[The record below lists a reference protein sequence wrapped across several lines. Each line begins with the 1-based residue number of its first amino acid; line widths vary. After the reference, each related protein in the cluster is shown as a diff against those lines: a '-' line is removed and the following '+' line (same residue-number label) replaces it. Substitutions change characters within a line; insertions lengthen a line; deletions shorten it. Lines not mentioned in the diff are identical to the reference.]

1 MDLLNGKPVCFLSG
15 NEFLPKK
22 GITFANQVE
31 NFFVLQG
38 SMANSPFGVVDLD
51 NNGVQNSKQHGIGR
65 IKAASFAAIKDV
77 LEKGEIILPLGEYKV
92 HGKKQITG
100 MIAAPIQ
107 IDKEKYVCVVM
118 VIANLEQKRLYV
130 HESFLTK
137 NLQEIVAS
145 NSVRG
150 SNASSPQPQGDV
162 AKVLQNY
169 LIDKQNVENNNIKE
183 NKNMNK
189 NKIRLTESQLHRV
202 IKEAV
207 NKILNEDFGGY
218 YNHTLLQTGYNTQGK
233 WLRSALNDLKYAIE
247 ENRGFDAIIKEL
259 TNIQS
264 SMNNIRNSGD
274 AEYSRKGYVDSHFG
288 GGPSDRNEYLYGD
301 YNLQKLSSN
310 ISSIIELLQEG
321 RGREAY
327 EWLQEVVQKN
337 ANQGE

>member
-1 MDLLNGKPVCFLSG
+1 
-15 NEFLPKK
+15 
-22 GITFANQVE
+22 
-31 NFFVLQG
+31 
-38 SMANSPFGVVDLD
+38 MANSPFGVVDLD
-51 NNGVQNSKQHGIGR
+51 NKGVQNSKQHGIGR

-169 LIDKQNVENNNIKE
+169 LIDKQNVE
-183 NKNMNK
+183 
-189 NKIRLTESQLHRV
+189 
-202 IKEAV
+202 
-207 NKILNEDFGGY
+207 
-218 YNHTLLQTGYNTQGK
+218 
-233 WLRSALNDLKYAIE
+233 
-247 ENRGFDAIIKEL
+247 II
-259 TNIQS
+259 I
-264 SMNNIRNSGD
+264 
-274 AEYSRKGYVDSHFG
+274 
-288 GGPSDRNEYLYGD
+288 
-301 YNLQKLSSN
+301 
-310 ISSIIELLQEG
+310 
-321 RGREAY
+321 
-327 EWLQEVVQKN
+327 
-337 ANQGE
+337 